1 MRAAFLEKPISIL
14 AVGTLLA
21 FSLSLFG
28 CSNPRASLMDARA
41 EAGSAVNGAAYLPV
55 GVTPPA
61 REQPT
66 LTADQQTRLRNELT
80 TAAIRQAQ
88 AVEAR
93 DRN

>member
-1 MRAAFLEKPISIL
+1 MRAAFLEKPISVL

-21 FSLSLFG
+21 LSLSLFG

-41 EAGSAVNGAAYLPV
+41 EAASAVNEAAYLPV

-61 REQPT
+61 RDQPT
-66 LTADQQTRLRNELT
+66 LTADEQARLRNELI
-80 TAAIRQAQ
+80 TAAVRQAQ

-93 DRN
+93 DQN

>member
-1 MRAAFLEKPISIL
+1 MRAAFLEKPISVL

-21 FSLSLFG
+21 LSLSLFG

-41 EAGSAVNGAAYLPV
+41 EAVNGGAYLPV

-61 REQPT
+61 RDQPT
-66 LTADQQTRLRNELT
+66 LTADEQTRLRNELT
-80 TAAIRQAQ
+80 TAAVRQAQ

>member
-1 MRAAFLEKPISIL
+1 MRAAFLDKPISIL
-14 AVGTLLA
+14 TVGALLA

-41 EAGSAVNGAAYLPV
+41 EAVNEAAYLPV

-61 REQPT
+61 RDQPT

-80 TAAIRQAQ
+80 TAAVRQAQ